1 MDNISLTHINK
12 KRARNISLSK
22 TSPKIDRDL
31 HISLNYRCLFRG
43 RAAIP
48 VNKLLLLDGENSLV
62 LYTVPSFVVNVL
74 RPSNKS

>member
-31 HISLNYRCLFRG
+31 HISLNYSE
-43 RAAIP
+43 
-48 VNKLLLLDGENSLV
+48 KM
-62 LYTVPSFVVNVL
+62 FV
-74 RPSNKS
+74 